1 MTGINVQPQIII
13 RRHNNRKRLF
23 RLGNLTSLLRFLK
36 FFTIYLRS
44 VKHETKCGWKLQRR
58 FFCRTIFTKRT
69 LSNFS
74 TPPYQAHFLL
84 LGSYW
89 LLPGSHSSHAH
100 TQTSSKTV
108 SNFLHS
114 RNDRTVLLH
123 LLSFVSWL
131 VSEQLY
137 SPLNGVAQF
146 ACLLSA
152 WQLLKVFTGF
162 AFTSHVLVE

>member
-23 RLGNLTSLLRFLK
+23 RLGNLTSLLRFQ
-36 FFTIYLRS
+36 FFIYDLWNMKLNVAESCRG
-44 VKHETKCGWKLQRR
+44 VFFVGQYLQRGP
-58 FFCRTIFTKRT
+58 CLISVLHTDC
-69 LSNFS
+69 
-74 TPPYQAHFLL
+74 YQALTLL
-84 LGSYW
+84 V
-89 LLPGSHSSHAH
+89 H
-100 TQTSSKTV
+100 THKQAQRQV

-114 RNDRTVLLH
+114 QTDRTVLLH

-137 SPLNGVAQF
+137 SPLNGVAQL

-152 WQLLKVFTGF
+152 RQLKVFTGF